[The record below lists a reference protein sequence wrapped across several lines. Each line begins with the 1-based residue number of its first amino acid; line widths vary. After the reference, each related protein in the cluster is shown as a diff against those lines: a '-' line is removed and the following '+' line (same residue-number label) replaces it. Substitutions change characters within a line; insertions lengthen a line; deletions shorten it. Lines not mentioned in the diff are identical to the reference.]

1 MEVVVTIAVLVAVL
15 FTVHFTC
22 LMCLET
28 VDSMATAL
36 FATDGGATAGAVFVK
51 GKKKTSASPA

>member
-1 MEVVVTIAVLVAVL
+1 MEVVVAVAVLVAVL

-28 VDSMATAL
+28 VDSMAAAL

-51 GKKKTSASPA
+51 GKKTSASPA